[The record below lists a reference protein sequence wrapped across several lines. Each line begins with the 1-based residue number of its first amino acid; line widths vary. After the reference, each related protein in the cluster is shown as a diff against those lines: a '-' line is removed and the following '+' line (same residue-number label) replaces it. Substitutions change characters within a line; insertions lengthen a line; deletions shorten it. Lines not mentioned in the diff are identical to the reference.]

1 MALPER
7 FSQLR
12 KQIFKDHLI
21 ETWRDVVNELNTA
34 VEEVNELGSNAI
46 PRVSYDSIQNGNVNK
61 EVINRIKTIGS
72 AVIDDAVPDQ
82 EALAV
87 DQSIKDYINT
97 NHSKVRGFPSDDIQ
111 VCK

>member
-1 MALPER
+1 M
-7 FSQLR
+7 
-12 KQIFKDHLI
+12 I

-34 VEEVNELGSNAI
+34 IEEFKELGSNAI

-61 EVINRIKTIGS
+61 EVIDRIKNIGS

-87 DQSIKDYINT
+87 NQLIKDYINT
-97 NHSKVRGFPSDDIQ
+97 NHSKVRGFPSDDIHA
-111 VCK
+111 CK